1 MVDQVQETRNGNAMR
16 SEPFALHL
24 YRRFL
29 GGESVQQLAIGL
41 SIPEDRVGQRIC
53 AATLFCE
60 RQKAQ
65 ENPIAPGGPPGA
77 GRPRPP
83 RPTIREFFPPG
94 HAGMGEM
101 ENEAPDAVLPPE
113 RMEGAVPDYRHWELP
128 ETGISIRLSLEVMDR
143 LEREALE
150 SFRSITKRGSEIGG
164 LLLGQVSRDPRAIA
178 ITDYELVACDYS
190 RGPLYQLSEEDERRL
205 EAAVAR
211 PRESLSVVGF
221 FRSNTRKELAL
232 DANDAAL
239 TERYFPSRD
248 SLVLLVKPFSMKP
261 SLGGF
266 FLREHGPTSPS
277 IEFAFRRSQLG
288 KDRPVAGRIIAR
300 HEAPGSARFPA
311 RAEQALAP
319 ASVAVTEDRVAVN
332 LCAPDEAMAPPE
344 PANPVPAPAPAPPQ
358 EAILA
363 LPHPEPDTAGPAARR
378 NKRPLW
384 VLLLA
389 AALSGA
395 VYSGYN
401 VSGPGLRAPVLA
413 DDTLALKVERAVGQ
427 LRLNWNRTASVI
439 ATAQKAT
446 LSIVDGAQEQTL
458 NLDLGQLR
466 TGSLVYSPSTPDV
479 SFRLELI
486 DLKNGKSVS
495 ESIWAAAGR
504 PSPLGPLLVR
514 QPDRRDRERGLSP
527 QIAAPTSSTRRL
539 APIALSRPLRHRT
552 ASDR

>member
-1 MVDQVQETRNGNAMR
+1 MQEKRNGNAMR

-41 SIPEDRVGQRIC
+41 SIPEDRVGQRIR
-53 AATLFCE
+53 AATVFCE
-60 RQKAQ
+60 RQEAQ
-65 ENPIAPGGPPGA
+65 ENPIAPGGPAGA
-77 GRPRPP
+77 
-83 RPTIREFFPPG
+83 
-94 HAGMGEM
+94 
-101 ENEAPDAVLPPE
+101 D
-113 RMEGAVPDYRHWELP
+113 PDYRRWELP
-128 ETGISIRLSLEVMDR
+128 ETGISIRLSLEAMDR

-150 SFRSITKRGSEIGG
+150 SLRSIASRGSEIGG
-164 LLLGQVSRDPRAIA
+164 LLLGQVSRDSRAIA

-266 FLREHGPTSPS
+266 FLREDGPARPS
-277 IEFAFRRSQLG
+277 IEFAFRRSQ
-288 KDRPVAGRIIAR
+288 
-300 HEAPGSARFPA
+300 PGTCFPA

-319 ASVAVTEDRVAVN
+319 ASVAATEDRVAVN

-344 PANPVPAPAPAPPQ
+344 PAPAQ
-358 EAILA
+358 EALLA
-363 LPHPEPDTAGPAARR
+363 LPHLEPDTARHAARR
-378 NKRPLW
+378 NGRPVW
-384 VLLLA
+384 ILLLA
-389 AALSGA
+389 AALSG
-395 VYSGYN
+395 VLYSGYN
-401 VSGPGLRAPVLA
+401 VSGPGPRAPVLA
-413 DDTLALKVERAVGQ
+413 DHALALKVERAVGQ
-427 LRLNWNRTASVI
+427 LRLSWNRTASVI

-446 LSIVDGAQEQTL
+446 LSIVDGGEEQTL
-458 NLDLGQLR
+458 NVDLGQLR

-486 DLKNGKSVS
+486 DLKNGKSVT
-495 ESIWAAAGR
+495 ESVWAAAGR
-504 PSPLGPLLVR
+504 PSPLGPLLVK
-514 QPDRRDRERGLSP
+514 QPDRRDKERGLSP
-527 QIAAPTSSTRRL
+527 QIAAPPSSTQQL
-539 APIALSRPLRHRT
+539 APIALSRPLRERT
-552 ASDR
+552 ATDR